1 VEDSQCDGEDSA
13 GRQIKRLRIIS
24 REAKNY
30 KNTLHLKNANYVNNS
45 ESYFPQDLSLEDGFS
60 DENFGFL
67 GASDLRKDN
76 NTQGLS
82 EILKERP
89 GVDKSESFNFEK
101 SGYENVMY
109 ANPTSRVRPAPVG
122 AKPSH
127 DSPSRERDEMIN
139 REIDSII
146 NRERESILGRERD
159 SVVSQYPGSVLS
171 RDRTS
176 VCSNQKKVFPKKQDP
191 KNSPNQADE
200 YHKGPDL
207 SPFNENCWVN
217 ASDLDQPEI
226 KDAATAAYVNVNKNL
241 DRQLMAT
248 KKNAFDVKKENSL
261 DGQENIENIE
271 YITPSQRKSPLAN
284 YESKGSPTEG
294 NGEGEGF
301 TFEDFDY
308 FTIDRSIKIPNSSSM
323 KVSFKDNGPKPNV

>member
-1 VEDSQCDGEDSA
+1 MG
-13 GRQIKRLRIIS
+13 
-24 REAKNY
+24 
-30 KNTLHLKNANYVNNS
+30 
-45 ESYFPQDLSLEDGFS
+45 DGFS

-67 GASDLRKDN
+67 GGSDLKKN
-76 NTQGLS
+76 NTTQGLS
-82 EILKERP
+82 GILKERP
-89 GVDKSESFNFEK
+89 GVDKSESFNFKK

-109 ANPTSRVRPAPVG
+109 ANPTNRVRPAPVG

-127 DSPSRERDEMIN
+127 DSHSRDRDEMIN

-159 SVVSQYPGSVLS
+159 SVLSQDPGSVLS

-176 VCSNQKKVFPKKQDP
+176 IRSNRKKVIPKKQDP
-191 KNSPNQADE
+191 KNSPNQTDE
-200 YHKGPDL
+200 SRKGSDL

-226 KDAATAAYVNVNKNL
+226 LDGATVDYFNVNKNL

-248 KKNAFDVKKENSL
+248 KKNAFDLKKENSL
-261 DGQENIENIE
+261 GRQEDIENIE
-271 YITPSQRKSPLAN
+271 YITPGQRKSPVAN
-284 YESKGSPTEG
+284 YESKGSPTDG
-294 NGEGEGF
+294 NGEDEGF

-323 KVSFKDNGPKPNV
+323 KVSFKDNGAVLNVSPQGQVGNFGS

>member
-1 VEDSQCDGEDSA
+1 
-13 GRQIKRLRIIS
+13 
-24 REAKNY
+24 
-30 KNTLHLKNANYVNNS
+30 
-45 ESYFPQDLSLEDGFS
+45 LEDGFS
-60 DENFGFL
+60 DENFGFS
-67 GASDLRKDN
+67 GASDLRKN
-76 NTQGLS
+76 NTTQGLS

-89 GVDKSESFNFEK
+89 GIDKSESFNFKK

-109 ANPTSRVRPAPVG
+109 ANPTNRVRPAPVG
-122 AKPSH
+122 DKQSH

-159 SVVSQYPGSVLS
+159 SVVSQDPGSVLS
-171 RDRTS
+171 RDRIS
-176 VCSNQKKVFPKKQDP
+176 IRSNRKKVIPKKQDP
-191 KNSPNQADE
+191 KNSPNQTDE
-200 YHKGPDL
+200 SCKGPDL

-226 KDAATAAYVNVNKNL
+226 VDGATAAYVNVNKNL
-241 DRQLMAT
+241 DQQLMAT

-261 DGQENIENIE
+261 GRQEKIENSE
-271 YITPSQRKSPLAN
+271 YITPGQRKSPVAN
-284 YESKGSPTEG
+284 YESKGSPTDG
-294 NGEGEGF
+294 TGEGEGF

-323 KVSFKDNGPKPNV
+323 KVSFKDNGALLNVSPQGQVGNYGS